1 MPPAGR
7 TARSRIVSNENDE
20 NTTTSR
26 VTRAKAA
33 ALDAKAAS
41 LNVDAPAQP
50 AKQPLQSKRSAVN
63 ANPPAGRRRAAL
75 GDVSNVGKSDAVE
88 GKKPLGKAGLVSKAS
103 QPTGVQKNTTRTTST
118 RTILGAKETK
128 TEVKRTG
135 SGSGS
140 IGVSSQKRKI
150 ASATTTIK
158 PTASGEENEPAR
170 KKAHTSDNESKKQ
183 ARISENEQKKSAHI
197 ESTAAELA
205 EAEEEEKLLDNQAIL
220 ALAEHQFPPG
230 VKDLDTPDLEDSL
243 TAAEYVHEIF
253 EYLRDLECKSIPNP
267 RYMDHQDDIAWR
279 TRGILIDWLIEVH
292 TRFHLLP
299 ETLFLATNIID
310 RFLSKKVV
318 QLDRLQLVGI
328 AAMFIAAKYEEIL
341 SPHVGNFKHIADDGF
356 TVDEILSAE
365 RFILGVLNFDLSY
378 PNPMNFLRRIS
389 KADDLDIQTR
399 TIGKYLMEISLLDHR
414 FMQYRPSHVAA
425 AAMYLSRLI
434 LDRGEWDVTI
444 AYYAGYTEAEIEPVS
459 ELMVDYLARPIIH
472 EAFYRKYA
480 SKRFLKAS
488 LVTRAWAKR
497 NAHLF
502 NIQDVHLSLDEFTA
516 DK

>member
-7 TARSRIVSNENDE
+7 TARSRIATNENDE
-20 NTTTSR
+20 NTNSSR
-26 VTRAKAA
+26 LTRAKAA
-33 ALDAKAAS
+33 ALDAKAAA
-41 LNVDAPAQP
+41 LNADAPAQP

-118 RTILGAKETK
+118 RTALGAKETK
-128 TEVKRTG
+128 AEVKRAG
-135 SGSGS
+135 SGSGA
-140 IGVSSQKRKI
+140 IGGGSQKRKI
-150 ASATTTIK
+150 ASATATIK
-158 PTASGEENEPAR
+158 ANAPADENEPVR
-170 KKAHTSDNESKKQ
+170 KKAHTSENEENKQ
-183 ARISENEQKKSAHI
+183 ARGSENEQKKKVRTETKAL
-197 ESTAAELA
+197 EPEQV
-205 EAEEEEKLLDNQAIL
+205 EEEEKQVDFLTA
-220 ALAEHQFPPG
+220 APEHVFPPG
-230 VKDLDTPDLEDSL
+230 VKDFDTPDLDDSL

-267 RYMDHQDDIAWR
+267 RYMDHQDDIGWR

-356 TVDEILSAE
+356 SVEEILSAE
-365 RFILGVLNFDLSY
+365 RFILSTLDYDLSY

-389 KADDLDIQTR
+389 KADELDIQTR

-414 FMQYRPSHVAA
+414 FMAYRPSHIAA

-434 LDRGEWDVTI
+434 FERGDWDETI

-459 ELMVDYLARPIIH
+459 ELMVDYIARPVIH

-488 LVTRAWAKR
+488 LVTRTWAKR
-497 NAHLF
+497 HAHLF
-502 NIQDVHLSLDEFTA
+502 NIPDVHLSLDEFA
-516 DK
+516 S